1 MKILKPVLITT
12 IIMAVLAGGAIFLLT
27 RSGGGSAELNERIT
41 EDQRDEAGEKAYR
54 FDIDKTTVHKNN
66 RNYLS
71 NVEKR
76 GKIISVADKI
86 PKSFIVCKSKSEN
99 IVYIT
104 PLAPITLFKR
114 ISGKT

>member
-1 MKILKPVLITT
+1 MYINIGGET
-12 IIMAVLAGGAIFLLT
+12 IIN
-27 RSGGGSAELNERIT
+27 S
-41 EDQRDEAGEKAYR
+41 DEIVGI

>member
-1 MKILKPVLITT
+1 MYINISGDYSLKTSE
-12 IIMAVLAGGAIFLLT
+12 IIGI
-27 RSGGGSAELNERIT
+27 
-41 EDQRDEAGEKAYR
+41 
-54 FDIDKTTVHKNN
+54 FDIDKLTVYKSN
-66 RNYLS
+66 RIYLS
-71 NVEKR
+71 KMEKR